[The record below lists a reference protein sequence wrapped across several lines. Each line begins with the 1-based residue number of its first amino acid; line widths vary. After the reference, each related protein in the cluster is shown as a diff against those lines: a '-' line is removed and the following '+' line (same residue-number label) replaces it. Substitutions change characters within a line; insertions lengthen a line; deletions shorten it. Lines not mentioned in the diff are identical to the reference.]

1 MSIDALGF
9 VGGVLLVIGFIPQVY
24 IAFKTKK
31 VDDISLLFIIF
42 QMLTCILLITYTTLI
57 GATPLLVANT
67 GILFQLFLLLYAKFK
82 YSGELKLHKLT
93 QTEDIKDI
101 LKISYI

>member
-1 MSIDALGF
+1 
-9 VGGVLLVIGFIPQVY
+9 
-24 IAFKTKK
+24 
-31 VDDISLLFIIF
+31 
-42 QMLTCILLITYTTLI
+42 MLTCILLITYTTLI
-57 GATPLLVANT
+57 DATPLLVANT

-82 YSGELKLHKLT
+82 YSGELKLNKLT